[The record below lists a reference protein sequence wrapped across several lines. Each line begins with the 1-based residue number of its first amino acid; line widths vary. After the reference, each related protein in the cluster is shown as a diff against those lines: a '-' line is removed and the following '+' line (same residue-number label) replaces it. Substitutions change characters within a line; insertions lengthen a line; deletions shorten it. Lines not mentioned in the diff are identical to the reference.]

1 MSDDLNF
8 DLNNISL
15 EDLGSSLLSRQ
26 AKINK
31 ERQKTARKQQKIAG
45 ALAVL
50 GAGQKIFKNALDNRL
65 KEVDN
70 LQLFELQNNEEQF
83 KRIRG
88 MSNILSNFNEEQL
101 QGLAGPDRE
110 WATMSLDERTE
121 AYMKSPYS
129 DLLDTSLGKSI
140 DAAIEMGQPFDDMQT
155 FKSKKNIYNN
165 TRNLALK
172 NAVRFYLEGDKYK
185 EFGNEIEKLYNSSG
199 VAFND
204 SYVNYTS

>member
-15 EDLGSSLLSRQ
+15 EDLGSSLLARQ

-31 ERQKTARKQQKIAG
+31 QRQKTAKRQQKIAG

-50 GAGQKIFKNALDNRL
+50 GAGQKIFRNALDSRL
-65 KEVDN
+65 KEIDN

-101 QGLAGPDRE
+101 KGLAGPNRE

-121 AYMKSPYS
+121 AYMNSPYA

-155 FKSKKNIYNN
+155 FK
-165 TRNLALK
+165 
-172 NAVRFYLEGDKYK
+172 DK
-185 EFGNEIEKLYNSSG
+185 KLYII
-199 VAFND
+199 
-204 SYVNYTS
+204 TQET